1 MYNKMNIKHLFL
13 IWIIFS
19 LVLVSGISG
28 CTQEENVINTQ
39 GNSEITVNPD
49 EAEVI
54 VGISI
59 LKDSAADAQNEAN
72 TVTNNIING
81 LKAEE
86 ISEEN
91 IQTEQLSLYEEY
103 DWSKETRETI
113 GWRATQTLRVKTTD
127 LSNVGTIVDIAVEN
141 GANQIS
147 SINFGLSS
155 EKEQEYKT
163 EALADATKNAK
174 EKAET
179 IASSLGAKLGNIKS
193 VSESGFYYTPY
204 RYAMEEVAGA
214 KAVSEAAAVMPGQV
228 TVTASISI
236 VYKIA

>member
-1 MYNKMNIKHLFL
+1 MSIKHIFL
-13 IWIIFS
+13 IWVIFS

-28 CTQEENVINTQ
+28 CTQEDNVINTQ
-39 GNSEITVNPD
+39 GNSEVNVDPD
-49 EAEVI
+49 EAEVV

-72 TVTNNIING
+72 TVTNNIINS
-81 LKAEE
+81 LKAEGIPE
-86 ISEEN
+86 GS

-103 DWSKETRETI
+103 DWSKETRETL

-147 SINFGLSS
+147 SIDFGLSS

>member
-1 MYNKMNIKHLFL
+1 MNIKHIFL
-13 IWIIFS
+13 IWVIFS

-28 CTQEENVINTQ
+28 CTQEDNVINTQ
-39 GNSEITVNPD
+39 GNSEVNVNPD
-49 EAEVI
+49 EAEVV

-72 TVTNNIING
+72 TVTNSIINS
-81 LKAEE
+81 LKAEG

-103 DWSKETRETI
+103 DWSKETRETL

-147 SINFGLSS
+147 SIDFGLSS

>member
-1 MYNKMNIKHLFL
+1 MNIKHIIL
-13 IWIIFS
+13 IWVIFS

-28 CTQEENVINTQ
+28 CAQEDNVITTQ

-49 EAEVI
+49 EAEVV

-72 TVTNNIING
+72 AITTSIING
-81 LKAEE
+81 LKTEGIPE
-86 ISEEN
+86 VN

-103 DWSKETRETI
+103 DWSSGTQKTK

-155 EKEQEYKT
+155 DKEQEYKT
-163 EALADATKNAK
+163 QALADATTNAK

-179 IASSLGAKLGNIKS
+179 IALSLGAKLGNIKS

-214 KAVSEAAAVMPGQV
+214 SAVKEAAAVMPGQV
-228 TVTASISI
+228 SVTASISI

>member
-1 MYNKMNIKHLFL
+1 MNIKHIFL
-13 IWIIFS
+13 IWVIFS

-28 CTQEENVINTQ
+28 CTQEDNVINTQ
-39 GNSEITVNPD
+39 GNSEVNVNPD
-49 EAEVI
+49 EAEVV

-72 TVTNNIING
+72 TVTNSIINS
-81 LKAEE
+81 LKAEG

-103 DWSKETRETI
+103 DWSKETRETL